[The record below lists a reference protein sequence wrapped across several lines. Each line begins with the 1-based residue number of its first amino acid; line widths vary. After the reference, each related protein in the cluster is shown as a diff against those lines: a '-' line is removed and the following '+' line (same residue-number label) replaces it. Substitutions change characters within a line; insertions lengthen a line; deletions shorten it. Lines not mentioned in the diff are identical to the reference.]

1 MGNNFPN
8 IALFGPGFKDFD
20 KFFVGF
26 EDSAKQLQTLH
37 ADLTK
42 NIPNY
47 PPYNIRKND
56 ENSYTI
62 EIAVA
67 GFGQNEIDIEID
79 GGKLIVKG
87 NVDASL
93 DALEDNFLFKGIATR
108 AFTRA
113 FAIDDH
119 IEVKNAELFNGM
131 LKIALERFV
140 PEEAKPKKVPVKT
153 GRGKQFLQ
161 EDEYDKAAE
170 RL

>member
-1 MGNNFPN
+1 MGNNIPL
-8 IALFGPGFKDFD
+8 LFGPGFKDFD

-26 EDSAKQLQTLH
+26 EDTAKQLQTLH

-56 ENSYTI
+56 ENHYTI
-62 EIAVA
+62 ELAVA
-67 GFGQNEIDIEID
+67 GFGESEIDITID
-79 GGKLIVKG
+79 AGKLIVSG
-87 NVDASL
+87 NVKQETDETY
-93 DALEDNFLFKGIATR
+93 DYLFKGIATR

-131 LKIALERFV
+131 LKIALERMI
-140 PEEAKPKKVPVKT
+140 PEENKPKKVPVKT
-153 GRGKQFLQ
+153 AGKKEFLT
-161 EDEYDKAAE
+161 EEE
-170 RL
+170 RHEISSRL

>member
-1 MGNNFPN
+1 MGNSFPQL
-8 IALFGPGFKDFD
+8 ALFGPGFKDFD

-26 EDSAKQLQTLH
+26 EESAAQLQKLH
-37 ADLTK
+37 DDLTK

-56 ENSYTI
+56 DNNYTI
-62 EIAVA
+62 ELAVA
-67 GFGQNEIDIEID
+67 GFGESEIDITID

-87 NVDASL
+87 NVDTAT

-131 LKIALERFV
+131 LKIALERMI
-140 PEEAKPKKVPVKT
+140 PEASKPKKVPVKT
-153 GRGKQFLQ
+153 AGKKELLK
-161 EDEYDKAAE
+161 EGE
-170 RL
+170 

>member
-1 MGNNFPN
+1 
-8 IALFGPGFKDFD
+8 
-20 KFFVGF
+20 
-26 EDSAKQLQTLH
+26 LH

-67 GFGQNEIDIEID
+67 GFGESEIDITID

-87 NVDASL
+87 NVDSAT

-113 FAIDDH
+113 FAIDDQ
-119 IEVKNAELFNGM
+119 IEVKDAEMFNGM
-131 LKIALERFV
+131 LKIALERLV
-140 PEEAKPKKVPVKT
+140 PEEKQPKKVPVKT
-153 GRGKQFLQ
+153 SSKKQLLQ
-161 EDEYDKAAE
+161 ENEQ
-170 RL
+170 

>member
-1 MGNNFPN
+1 MTDFN
-8 IALFGPGFKDFD
+8 IGKIAFGPGFKNFD

-26 EDSAKQLQTLH
+26 EDSAKQFKVLH
-37 ADLTK
+37 DDLTK

-62 EIAVA
+62 ELAVA
-67 GFGQNEIDIEID
+67 GFGESEIDITID

-87 NVDASL
+87 NVEAAPL
-93 DALEDNFLFKGIATR
+93 DQEDNFLFKGIATR

-131 LKIALERFV
+131 LKIALERLI
-140 PEEAKPKKVPVKT
+140 PEESKPKKVPVKT
-153 GRGKQFLQ
+153 RGKKELLN
-161 EDEYDKAAE
+161 EDAYDKAAE